1 MGYFDSI
8 YTADLPHR
16 AVTVYMYLK
25 NRTSGDG
32 ACRPAIPTIA
42 SDLRLSESTVRRAL
56 ADLTRGGWLEK
67 SPSIPGEREQLLQLL
82 PDFIARPAAEKS
94 APAAKGVLYPSA
106 DTRRVSW

>member
-8 YTADLPHR
+8 YAADLPHR

-25 NRTSGDG
+25 NRTNGDG
-32 ACRPAIPTIA
+32 VCWPAIPTIA

-67 SPSIPGEREQLLQLL
+67 SPRYRENGSSSSNCYRIL
-82 PDFIARPAAEKS
+82 
-94 APAAKGVLYPSA
+94 
-106 DTRRVSW
+106 